1 MNFSV
6 CVRMVVNTT
15 LMIEAPSEI
24 VATDIFYN
32 MSPEEAL
39 SRACGED
46 KFAYDFDAEVTSVYP
61 AGQIKDVEGNIIK
74 EGGE

>member
-1 MNFSV
+1 MKAFSV
-6 CVRMVVNTT
+6 CVRMTINTT
-15 LMIEAPSEI
+15 LVINASNEAQ
-24 VATDIFYN
+24 AQAAFYE

-61 AGQIKDVEGNIIK
+61 HGRVTDVDGNIIK
-74 EGGE
+74 EGG